1 MKIIIT
7 DDIYYKIEEKYIESM
22 YRLLRNYKNDDGE
35 VIVNAKLQKEI
46 NQFISN
52 FIKQENIKT
61 SDELLDKIIYHL
73 EDLALQL
80 DFKKYNFIKACEK

>member
-7 DDIYYKIEEKYIESM
+7 DDIYYKIEEKYTESM
-22 YRLLRNYKNDDGE
+22 YRLLSNYKNDDGK